1 MGIFNNIPLF
11 PPQAS
16 TFAGQVDALYFF
28 LTAVSAFFSVLI
40 AVMIVVFA
48 VRYRRS
54 RHPEAEQIEGSLV
67 LELTWTFIPLGIA
80 MVMFAWGS
88 WVYFQQTRAPR
99 GAMEIYIVGKQWM
112 WKAQHVEGPREINQL
127 HVPAGRD
134 VKLIM
139 TSQDVIHSYF
149 IPAFRTKADVI
160 PGRYTSTWFNATK
173 PGRYHLFCA
182 EYCGTQHSGMIGE
195 VVVMEPSAYE
205 EWLAGGTGEGSLS
218 SSGQKLFQ
226 ELGCATCHRSD
237 TQGRGPN
244 LVGVFGKQVRLND
257 GRTVVAD
264 ESYLRESI
272 MNPGT
277 KIVSGFTPIMPTFEG
292 QVSEESMIALVTY
305 IKSLQS
311 APQSGTG
318 AAQEGTTPANVT
330 APPNK
335 NR

>member
-1 MGIFNNIPLF
+1 MGILRNIPLF
-11 PPQAS
+11 PTEAS
-16 TFAGQVDALYFF
+16 TLAGHVDALYFF

-48 VRYRRS
+48 VRYRKS
-54 RHPEAEQIEGSLV
+54 RHPEAVQIEGSLM
-67 LELTWTFIPLGIA
+67 LELTWTFIPLAIA
-80 MVMFAWGS
+80 MVMFGWGS

-99 GAMEIYIVGKQWM
+99 GAMEVYIVGKQWM
-112 WKAQHVEGPREINQL
+112 WKAQHIEGAREINQL
-127 HVPAGRD
+127 HVPTNRN

-139 TSQDVIHSYF
+139 TSQDVIHSFY
-149 IPAFRTKADVI
+149 IPAFRIKADVL

-195 VVVMEPSAYE
+195 IVVMEPAAYE

-218 SSGQKLFQ
+218 ANGQKLFQ

-244 LVGVFGKQVRLND
+244 LVGVFGKQVLLND

-264 ESYLRESI
+264 ESYIRESI
-272 MNPGT
+272 LNPGT
-277 KIVSGFTPIMPTFEG
+277 KVVSGFTPIMPTFEG
-292 QVSEESMIALVTY
+292 QVTEESLIALVTY

-311 APQSGTG
+311 APATGSGITQ
-318 AAQEGTTPANVT
+318 APATNMP